1 MSIKRKNNNTD
12 DMSTLLISSGGGGAH
27 KALAAYYSKK
37 VPEGKPQLTF
47 NIDHIEQPTAR
58 LKEESGY
65 LHTTIVNRLFN
76 WIQSTGRGSWVGNTM
91 IIRFFVWI
99 IELFLYWRVKRNM
112 LHMLRKHNASEVIC
126 AQPIHITAIYRALEQ
141 YAKENPSKQISYKIC
156 STDYFSKAMPYWG
169 GITSLPKIKPK
180 NLNVTVTG
188 PYSESA
194 DRLKSKTASWVK
206 FDLKKPNNY
215 EVEDGFYRDDS
226 NVKRVIYTNSGI
238 AWESRNITQATK
250 ILSQEGIDAQK
261 FSGSLGI
268 SQNESIVQTLGSQ
281 GSITLASQVSKWF
294 KAKASKGSKLCI
306 FAGKAYKGTIK
317 ELSTVFKNAKK
328 SNQDEKSGDKTI
340 STTVF
345 SFGEDNSVQ
354 VVPFCSVS
362 LINDRMVK
370 ADTLVVKP
378 SGQSTQQSVQLA
390 ISNRIAA
397 RLKPESSSDASDE
410 GYGSSR

>member
-1 MSIKRKNNNTD
+1 MVIISNNKRD

-27 KALAAYYSKK
+27 KALAAYYSKRVAK
-37 VPEGKPQLTF
+37 GKPQLTF
-47 NIDHIEQPTAR
+47 NIDFLEQPTER
-58 LKEESGY
+58 VKKEDSY
-65 LHTTIVNRLFN
+65 LHITILNKLFN
-76 WIQSTGRGSWVGNTM
+76 WIQSTGRGYWLRNPITT
-91 IIRFFVWI
+91 RFFI
-99 IELFLYWRVKRNM
+99 SMIELFVYWRVKRNM

-126 AQPIHITAIYRALEQ
+126 AQPINLQAIYRALEQ

-169 GITSLPKIKPK
+169 GITSLPKIKPE

-194 DRLKSKTASWVK
+194 DRLESKTASWVK
-206 FDLKKPNNY
+206 FDLKNPNNY

-226 NVKRVIYTNSGI
+226 RVKRVIYTNSGI

-250 ILSQEGIDAQK
+250 ILSQNNIQAHK
-261 FSGSLGI
+261 FSDVLDVRPA
-268 SQNESIVQTLGSQ
+268 ESVVQTLGSQ

-306 FAGKAYKGTIK
+306 FAGKAYEDTIK
-317 ELSTVFKNAKK
+317 ELSTVFNNAVK

-362 LINDRMVK
+362 LINERMVK

-390 ISNRIAA
+390 ISNRIA
-397 RLKPESSSDASDE
+397 RSKVENGSDD
-410 GYGSSR
+410 GYGSGN